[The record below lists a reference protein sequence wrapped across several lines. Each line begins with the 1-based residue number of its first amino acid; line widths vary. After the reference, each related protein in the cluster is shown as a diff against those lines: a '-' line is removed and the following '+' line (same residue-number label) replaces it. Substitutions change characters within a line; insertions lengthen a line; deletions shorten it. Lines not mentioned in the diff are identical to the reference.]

1 MFLYVWCEESIFD
14 LNSDICILL
23 IVLDNIAL
31 LVLVFIIFYKLC
43 DFSKIHVVD

>member
-14 LNSDICILL
+14 LDICILL